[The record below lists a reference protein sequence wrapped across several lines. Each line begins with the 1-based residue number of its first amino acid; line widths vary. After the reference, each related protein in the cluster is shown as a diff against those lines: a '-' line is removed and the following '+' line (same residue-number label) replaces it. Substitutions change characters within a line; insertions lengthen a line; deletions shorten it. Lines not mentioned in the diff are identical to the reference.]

1 MFLQFALTGI
11 GGLLILAACETIIR
25 TKALKGEYA
34 RKVVHISISIYAAS
48 WAFYL
53 NRPAILLISAILL
66 AAVLIVEK
74 FHIFRSVQSVRRVT
88 YGELYYPIGI
98 GLSALLFKE
107 PAVYAIAVLHMGLAD
122 GFAAI
127 VGVSMANKAKKFRY
141 RGALKTLEG
150 SLTFFAV
157 SLILNSLYWL
167 VFVGN
172 TGLFSVLSAVIY
184 SSSCAAILAV
194 AEIMSP
200 RGSDNIIIPA
210 FAGILLLL
218 PQYSIGTATLFG
230 LIQ

>member
-1 MFLQFALTGI
+1 MLLQFVLTGL
-11 GGLLILAACETIIR
+11 GGLAILLACEVLIRSKTI
-25 TKALKGEYA
+25 KGEYA
-34 RKVVHISISIYAAS
+34 RKLVHIAISVYAAS

-53 NRPAILLISAILL
+53 NRQTIVLISVILF
-66 AAVLIVEK
+66 AAVLFTQK
-74 FHIFRSVQSVRRVT
+74 FHVLKSMQSVRRVT

-98 GLSALLFKE
+98 GLSAFLFKE
-107 PAVYAIAVLHMGLAD
+107 PAIYAIAVLHMGLAD

-150 SLTFFAV
+150 SLTFASISFV
-157 SLILNSLYWL
+157 LNMLYWFF
-167 VFVGN
+167 FVNN
-172 TGLFSVLSAVIY
+172 TGLLEPVGAIVY
-184 SSSCAAILAV
+184 SLSCAAILAV
-194 AEIMSP
+194 AEIISP
-200 RGSDNIIIPA
+200 RGSDNVIIPL